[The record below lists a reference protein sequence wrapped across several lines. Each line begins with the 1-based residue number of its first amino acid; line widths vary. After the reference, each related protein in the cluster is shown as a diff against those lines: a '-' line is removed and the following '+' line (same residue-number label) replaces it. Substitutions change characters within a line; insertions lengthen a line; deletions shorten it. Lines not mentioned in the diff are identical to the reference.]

1 MNGHKELLMVSKI
14 LVCLLF
20 VTALFF
26 AAGESARGD
35 SIMPENKVPG
45 RVESKARRLMH
56 DLKKQ
61 GFEVSRG
68 YFKLWTADNCEYTF
82 ERMGMCYG
90 NNPAAPYVMF
100 AVPPWPEEFVDPVTS
115 TLWGPSQAGYIDV
128 YRLDP
133 REAIIILGQLPPPGA
148 FFSEQTWLFSRQ
160 DTYNTGSD
168 TYKNVDLYAHALLR
182 FLFATV
188 PGNPAR
194 IQSASMLSNPNN
206 NVVIERKSDAAFDQI
221 RYFIITPDQFMDNAV
236 RQAFT
241 GIGVED
247 EDVFTEPIPSDMK
260 TGLDEGADD
269 FTTAIR
275 FAEPKDGGGTGT
287 PSDLW
292 RKNLPLV
299 VLRVRDTRSDRQI
312 QPYPPV
318 VLEPRTAVDELQLK
332 PNLGSL
338 LAAVGRRWGQPCA
351 NPDCSDRAN
360 SFMDVQGFP
369 AYTKGP
375 LCREVGENCLLDN
388 WDASYHFYGPLSL
401 DNGEIY
407 AVAGTL
413 GTETGNATYVG
424 LGINQTSRLLG
435 IKNLSAGDL
444 KGTANAY
451 AGAVSNTGKFFL
463 YYFTRDCSDLK
474 ELTDEHCFELPVTV
488 IPVGDHVAISIR
500 DYVKPGTQRGPDSS
514 LVLLPEVLQLQRP

>member
-1 MNGHKELLMVSKI
+1 MTADIKAYVFCWCLIAIFTAGCSSDSGTGPKNNVPASVEQDAQRLTNEL
-14 LVCLLF
+14 
-20 VTALFF
+20 TA
-26 AAGESARGD
+26 
-35 SIMPENKVPG
+35 
-45 RVESKARRLMH
+45 
-56 DLKKQ
+56 Q
-61 GFEVSRG
+61 GFQVSRG
-68 YFKLWTADNCEYTF
+68 YFKLWTSDDCSYTF

-100 AVPPWPEEFVDPVTS
+100 AVPPWPEEFVDPVAS
-115 TLWGPSQAGYIDV
+115 NLWGPSYPGYIDV

-160 DTYNTGSD
+160 GTYNTGSN
-168 TYKNVDLYAHALLR
+168 TYKNVDTYAHALLP

-188 PGNPAR
+188 PGNNRR

-206 NVVIERKSDAAFDQI
+206 NVVIERKSGAAFDQI
-221 RYFIITPDQFMDNAV
+221 RYFIITPDQFMNNTV
-236 RQAFT
+236 RQAFI

-260 TGLDEGADD
+260 TGLDEGSDD

-275 FAEPKDGGGTGT
+275 FAEPKDGGGIGT
-287 PSDLW
+287 PSYLW

-299 VLRVRDTRSDRQI
+299 VLRVRDTRSNRQI

-318 VLEPRTAVDELQLK
+318 VLETRTAVDERPLN
-332 PNLGSL
+332 PDLGSL
-338 LAAVGRRWGQPCA
+338 LAAVGRKWGQPCA
-351 NPDCSDRAN
+351 NPDCSDRAK

-369 AYTKGP
+369 PYTIGP
-375 LCREVGENCLLDN
+375 LCRQIGENCLLDN

-435 IKNLSAGDL
+435 IANLSDGDL
-444 KGTANAY
+444 KGSANAY
-451 AGAVSNTGKFFL
+451 AGRVSNTGNFFL
-463 YYFTRDCSDLK
+463 YYFTRDCSNLEDL
-474 ELTDEHCFELPVTV
+474 TGNYCFELPETM
-488 IPVGDHVAISIR
+488 IPLGDHVALSIR
-500 DYVKPGTQRGPDSS
+500 DYVKPGTQRGPDSA
-514 LVLLPEVLQLQRP
+514 LVLPPGVLQLKRP

>member
-1 MNGHKELLMVSKI
+1 MTTRIRANVFCCCVI
-14 LVCLLF
+14 AIF
-20 VTALFF
+20 VAFVAGCSSSSDS
-26 AAGESARGD
+26 AAG
-35 SIMPENKVPG
+35 PKNNVPAS
-45 RVESKARRLMH
+45 VELNAQRLT
-56 DLKKQ
+56 DELTAQ

-100 AVPPWPEEFVDPVTS
+100 AVPPWPEEYVDPVTS
-115 TLWGPSQAGYIDV
+115 TLWGPSAPGYIDV

-133 REAIIILGQLPPPGA
+133 REAIVILGQLPPPGA
-148 FFSEQTWLFSRQ
+148 FFSEQTWLFTRQ
-160 DTYNTGSD
+160 GTYNAGSD
-168 TYKNVDLYAHALLR
+168 TYKNVDIYAHGLLR

-188 PGNPAR
+188 PGNPGR
-194 IQSASMLSNPNN
+194 IQSGSMLSNPNN
-206 NVVIERKSDAAFDQI
+206 NVVIERKSRAAFDQI
-221 RYFIITPDQFMDNAV
+221 RYFVITPDQFMDNAV
-236 RQAFT
+236 RQTFT
-241 GIGVED
+241 GIGVKD
-247 EDVFTEPIPSDMK
+247 EDVFTEQIPSDMK
-260 TGLDEGADD
+260 TGLDQGSDD

-275 FAEPKDGGGTGT
+275 YAEPKDGGGTGT

-299 VLRVRDTRSDRQI
+299 VLRVRDTRSDRRI

-318 VLEPRTAVDELQLK
+318 VLETRTAVNELPLK
-332 PNLGSL
+332 SDLGSL
-338 LAAVGRRWGQPCA
+338 LAAVGRKWEQPCA
-351 NPDCSDRAN
+351 NSDCSDRAK

-375 LCREVGENCLLDN
+375 LCREIGENCLLDN

-413 GTETGNATYVG
+413 GTETGNAIYVG
-424 LGINQTSRLLG
+424 LGINQTSRLVG
-435 IKNLSAGDL
+435 IENLSAGDL

-451 AGAVSNTGKFFL
+451 VREVSNTGKFFL

-474 ELTDEHCFELPVTV
+474 ELTDEHCFELPVTL
-488 IPVGDHVAISIR
+488 IPVKDNVALSIR
-500 DYVKPGTQRGPDSS
+500 DYIKPGTQRGPDSS
-514 LVLLPEVLQLQRP
+514 FVLLPEVLQLQRP